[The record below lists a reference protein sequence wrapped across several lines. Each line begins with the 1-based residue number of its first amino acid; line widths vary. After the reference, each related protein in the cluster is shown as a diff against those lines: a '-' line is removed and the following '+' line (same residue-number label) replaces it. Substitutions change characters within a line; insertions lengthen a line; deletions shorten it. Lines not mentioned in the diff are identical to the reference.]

1 MRGIAFCVMAFM
13 LLVSCGDNGVKREE
27 IALQTAKVYYD
38 RLLQGDYDAY
48 VDGTLHGDSVPPAYR
63 QQLVLNMQMFM
74 ERQEREHGGISTV
87 TPLRAVVD
95 SSTNSVNAF
104 LAIIYADSVQE
115 EIVVPMMERDGVWYL
130 K

>member
-1 MRGIAFCVMAFM
+1 MRGIAFRIMVFM
-13 LLVSCGDNGVKREE
+13 SFVSCGDNSVKPEE
-27 IALQTAKVYYD
+27 IALQAAKVYYD
-38 RLLQGDYDAY
+38 RLLQGDYNAY

-74 ERQEREHGGISTV
+74 ERQEREHGGISAV
-87 TPLRAVVD
+87 TPLRAVMD

-104 LAIIYADSVQE
+104 LTILYADSVRE
-115 EIVVPMMERDGVWYL
+115 EIVVPMMEREGVWYL